1 VEVLALW
8 GLPCLCYIPFF
19 GQIARSCD
27 HHQGLYDDSWYSTVH
42 RSIRSPLGRAPLT
55 GNPLNTRLCLSFP
68 DFVFPGFHFL
78 FSRIL
83 LLVSRI
89 LVIVSGFS
97 LSGFSLSRI
106 LVSRIPSFRF
116 CVESQYLL
124 YGTWNSSF
132 PDFTFPDFTFPDL
145 SFPDLSFPDSG
156 SGFPDFTY
164 GFPGFYLKFPAF
176 LKEKECLCDRSHFS
190 G

>member
-1 VEVLALW
+1 MWRASYRRARIVGWTIQRKHRNKTW
-8 GLPCLCYIPFF
+8 GVAPYPGKSYL
-19 GQIARSCD
+19 
-27 HHQGLYDDSWYSTVH
+27 
-42 RSIRSPLGRAPLT
+42 LG
-55 GNPLNTRLCLSFP
+55 FP

-89 LVIVSGFS
+89 LVIVSCFS
-97 LSGFSLSRI
+97 LSGFSLSPI

-132 PDFTFPDFTFPDL
+132 PDFTFPDFTSPDFTFL
-145 SFPDLSFPDSG
+145 DFSFPDSG

-176 LKEKECLCDRSHFS
+176 LS
-190 G
+190 GTPISKIFPGRVPCPCGTLRV